1 MRRVAD
7 TEWEMSS
14 LSSVAVPA
22 RTAGPPPR
30 VSHLGDE
37 LLARYAARGSDRAF
51 TALYERYHQKL
62 YRYCRS
68 ILRDDADAQDALQS
82 AFAGALA
89 ALRRDQRNAPL
100 RPWLYKIAHN
110 ESISL
115 LRRRSRDAADELR
128 DEDLRVVTSV
138 DQEVADRARWRTL
151 VEDLGGLPDRQ
162 RGALLLRELSGLSHE
177 EIAIALGTTAAG
189 AKQAIFEARQ
199 ALSEIEEG
207 RAMRCEEVRQRISDG
222 DRRVLR
228 GRKVTSHLRECSACD
243 AFAMSIQ
250 ARRTELRAFTP
261 VLPAAAAAALLSR
274 SLHSASAHGA
284 ATGTSAAATAGVA
297 GKATGTALGWKAL
310 TGVAVVVTAAAGVT
324 RLAPLIHGSR
334 GSSPATSGAALA
346 HHAASSAGRQSGHA
360 GSTQGAGVH
369 RAAGHLVNAGRA
381 VDKPSTQAAH
391 NARNGKAIGQ
401 TGSSHTTGAPG
412 HSGSAPGH
420 QPVSAARGHSGSAP
434 GHQPVSGSH
443 GHSGAAPG
451 HQPTSKVSG
460 NSSSTPGHQSGA
472 TSSGH
477 SGSAPGQ
484 VPVSTDS
491 GHSGSAPGQVPVS
504 TGSGHN
510 GSAPGQLP
518 GATSSGHSGSALGHL

>member
-1 MRRVAD
+1 
-7 TEWEMSS
+7 MSS
-14 LSSVAVPA
+14 LSSAAAPA

-89 ALRRDQRNAPL
+89 ALRRGQRNAPL

-110 ESISL
+110 EAISL

-128 DEDLRVVTSV
+128 DEELRVVTSV

-151 VEDLGGLPDRQ
+151 VEDLRGLPDRQ

-177 EIAIALGTTAAG
+177 EIAIALGTTAAA

-228 GRKVTSHLRECSACD
+228 GRKLTAHLRECSACD
-243 AFAMSIQ
+243 TFAMAIR

-261 VLPAAAAAALLSR
+261 VLPTAAAAALLRR
-274 SLHSASAHGA
+274 SLHTASAQGGA
-284 ATGTSAAATAGVA
+284 GGTSAAATAGVA
-297 GKATGTALGWKAL
+297 GKAAGTALAWKAVA
-310 TGVAVVVTAAAGVT
+310 GVAVVVTAAAGVT
-324 RLAPLIHGSR
+324 RLAPLINHSSGSPP
-334 GSSPATSGAALA
+334 PAATAAFA
-346 HHAASSAGRQSGHA
+346 HRAASSAHRRESGHA
-360 GSTQGAGVH
+360 GSTQAAGDH
-369 RAAGHLVNAGRA
+369 RAVGRH
-381 VDKPSTQAAH
+381 AAALASH
-391 NARNGKAIGQ
+391 NAPNGKTIGQ
-401 TGSSHTTGAPG
+401 TGSSHTTGTTG

-420 QPVSAARGHSGSAP
+420 QPVSAAHGHSGSAP
-434 GHQPVSGSH
+434 GHQPVSAAH

-451 HQPTSKVSG
+451 HQPASKVSG
-460 NSSSTPGHQSGA
+460 KSSGAPGRQSGS

-484 VPVSTDS
+484 QTPSTGSSRSSGAPGQQPASTVS
-491 GHSGSAPGQVPVS
+491 GQSGSAPGQ
-504 TGSGHN
+504 
-510 GSAPGQLP
+510 QP
-518 GATSSGHSGSALGHL
+518 GATSSGHSGSASGHN